1 MTSLLKGLR
10 RWFETCG
17 GALCVLAVAC
27 GGGGPD
33 PDRPFGDTAIVVVVN
48 PPENAGNTASPPA
61 FVGTVIDDVRID
73 ADPGG
78 SARTDATGLAVLDD
92 VDVGLTDLV
101 FDRGPHVTID
111 ILGAGDVHDAAIAY
125 DGAQVGFYPGFP
137 IRYGVGGDIIVIPTD
152 ADATDAL
159 ATDGTVVFFEDGIHV
174 GNLLIQGEDVILF
187 GEGFAERAVVVDG
200 NVEVRGGNVRIR
212 GVTITG
218 DLTVLG
224 NNFGMSFSVVEGATQ
239 LQGQAISFLRN
250 VFCGGA
256 NVPSSNA
263 ALFDNEGLAPIP
275 APGPPIC
282 P

>member
-1 MTSLLKGLR
+1 MKPSPRLAAFTAALL
-10 RWFETCG
+10 
-17 GALCVLAVAC
+17 GAAC
-27 GGGGPD
+27 GSSGPD
-33 PDRPFGDTAIVVVVN
+33 PDLPFGDTAIVVVVN
-48 PPENAGNTASPPA
+48 PPENAGNTAAPPA
-61 FVGTVIDDVRID
+61 FAGTAFADVRVE

-78 SARTDATGLAVLDD
+78 STRTDATGLAVLAD
-92 VDVGLTDLV
+92 VDVGPTDVV

-111 ILGAGDVHDAAIAY
+111 ILGAGDVYDAAVAY
-125 DGAQVGFYPGFP
+125 DGGDQAGFYPGFP
-137 IRYGVGGDIIVIPTD
+137 IRYGVGGDIIVIGTD

-159 ATDGTVVFFEDGIHV
+159 ATDGTVVFFEDGLHV
-174 GNLLIQGEDVILF
+174 GDLLIQGENVILF
-187 GEGFAERAVVVDG
+187 GEGFSERSVVVDG
-200 NVEVRGGNVRIR
+200 SVEVRGGNVRIR

-224 NNFGMSFSVVEGATQ
+224 NNFGMSFSVVEGTTQ
-239 LQGQAISFLRN
+239 LQGQAIAFLRN